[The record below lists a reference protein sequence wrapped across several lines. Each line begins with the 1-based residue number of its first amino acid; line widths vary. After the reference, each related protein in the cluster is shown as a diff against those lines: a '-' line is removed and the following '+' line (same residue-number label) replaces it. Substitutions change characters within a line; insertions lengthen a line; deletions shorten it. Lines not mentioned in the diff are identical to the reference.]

1 MGTRAEASNHILRLF
16 TASWLEKM
24 IEPVASEKEW
34 APIWEDAKPWQP
46 SDRPMLV
53 VSPHP
58 DDETLGAGGLIGLQA
73 ARGIPLHVVAVTDGE
88 NAYSDGVDIAD
99 RRSQEQTSALGRLG
113 VTPSSLIRLKLTDS
127 RVTAEEAVL
136 VEQLMPLVSQKSHI
150 VAPWTGDYHPD
161 HQACGRAAVEVARRS
176 GAALTFYFFWTW
188 HCGRPDILS
197 DQSLKSLALS
207 AEFQRAKREALS
219 EYRSQLEHPSGE
231 PILPDYLLWPAR
243 RSCEVFLPI

>member
-1 MGTRAEASNHILRLF
+1 
-16 TASWLEKM
+16 M
-24 IEPVASEKEW
+24 IEPLASEKEW
-34 APIWEDAKPWQP
+34 APIWEGAKPWQP
-46 SDRPMLV
+46 PDLPMLV

-73 ARGIPLHVVAVTDGE
+73 ARGIPLLVVAVTDGE
-88 NAYSDGVDIAD
+88 NAYRDGVDIAD

-113 VTPSSLIRLKLTDS
+113 VTPSNLIRLKLTDS
-127 RVTAEEAVL
+127 GVTAEEELL
-136 VEQLMPLVSQKSHI
+136 VERLMPLVSKTSHI

-188 HCGRPDILS
+188 HCGRPDLLRNL
-197 DQSLKSLALS
+197 SLKSLVLS
-207 AEFQRAKREALS
+207 AEFQHAKRKALS
-219 EYRSQLEHPSGE
+219 EHRSQLEHPSGE

-243 RSCEVFLPI
+243 RPCEVFLPI

>member
-1 MGTRAEASNHILRLF
+1 
-16 TASWLEKM
+16 M
-24 IEPVASEKEW
+24 IESFASEKEW

-46 SDRPMLV
+46 PDRPMLV

-73 ARGIPLHVVAVTDGE
+73 ARGVPLRVVAVTDGE
-88 NAYSDGVDIAD
+88 NAYRDGIDIAD

-113 VTPSSLIRLKLTDS
+113 VPPSHLVRLKLTDS
-127 RVTAEEAVL
+127 GVTAEEELL
-136 VEQLMPLVSQKSHI
+136 VERLMPLVSEHSHI
-150 VAPWTGDYHPD
+150 VAPWIGDYHPD
-161 HQACGRAAVEVARRS
+161 HEACGRAAVEVARRS

-188 HCGRPDILS
+188 HRGRPHLFRNLF
-197 DQSLKSLALS
+197 LKSLALS
-207 AEFQRAKREALS
+207 AESQCAKREALS
-219 EYRSQLEHPSGE
+219 EHRSQLEHPSGE